1 MSMKTFLMKKMLKS
15 KLKGVPEDQLD
26 KMIAMIEK
34 NPDFFQNIAKEVE
47 QEVKKGKSQEAAT
60 MEVMRKHQGE
70 VQKMM
75 QG

>member
-1 MSMKTFLMKKMLKS
+1 MKTFLMKKMLKS
-15 KLKGVPEDQLD
+15 KLKGVPEDQVD